1 MHGILGGYL
10 LLVEAV
16 GACVMYVLIG
26 KKAGA
31 AGRPAQVFRLAA
43 GAIVGGF
50 VIGFFV
56 GWILLDHAWIG
67 VALGL
72 IGSVVSSAFSALPYK
87 ISVTIGD
94 DE

>member
-10 LLVEAV
+10 WLVEAL

-26 KKAGA
+26 RKSGA
-31 AGRPAQVFRLAA
+31 AGRPAQVVRLAA

-50 VIGFFV
+50 AIGFLI
-56 GWILLDHAWIG
+56 GWMFLDNAWIG

-72 IGSVVSSAFSALPYK
+72 IGSVVSSAFSLLLYK
-87 ISVTIGD
+87 ISDAID
-94 DE
+94 DDK